1 MTIKIDNTSNIGSTR
16 TPPVRLARGSRPGWR
31 QTAVAFRAQVT
42 TTVLAPPAPVAGRA
56 DHGLEQLT
64 LFDTA
69 PYLKGVK

>member
-1 MTIKIDNTSNIGSTR
+1 MTITIDKTSSIINTCSSPAR
-16 TPPVRLARGSRPGWR
+16 MARGSRPGWR

-42 TTVLAPPAPVAGRA
+42 TTVFTAPQ
-56 DHGLEQLT
+56 QLT